1 MVFVMI
7 YFFYWAIS
15 LCNVN
20 EKQVVSNLYQYRAY
34 KLLKPL
40 TIKPLIDSS

>member
-20 EKQVVSNLYQYRAY
+20 EKQVVSNLYQNRAY